1 MSVATNLRKA
11 AELAA
16 IVKPTGDVPHCN
28 VYSWGI
34 TFYVEPLELV
44 RIFNLLNVRKSALK
58 VSRTDEFTHLR
69 FTSRG
74 ADFVAMIT
82 HEKLPEFYA
91 SLGVNLQSKLNGP
104 KQPRI
109 DVRPRQALLIP
120 PAIGGGS

>member
-16 IVKPTGDVPHCN
+16 IVKPAFDSSHCN

-44 RIFNLLNVRKSALK
+44 RIFNLLNVRKSALQ
-58 VSRTDEFTHLR
+58 VSRTEEFTHLR

-74 ADFVAMIT
+74 AGFVAMIK

-91 SLGVNLQSKLNGP
+91 SLGASVQPKIAGP

-109 DVRPRQALLIP
+109 DVRRPRPLLIP
-120 PAIGGGS
+120 PSAGGDS